1 MSALQKVLYVEDD
14 VDIREI
20 ATIALQDIGGLT
32 VAVCESGAQ
41 ALNVIDDFAPQ
52 LVLLDVMMPDMTGP
66 ETLAALRQQGSV
78 TDATVV
84 AFMTAKVHPEEL
96 ERYYE
101 LGVTNII
108 SKPFDPMTL
117 ADNVRAIWDS
127 AEQKKS

>member
-1 MSALQKVLYVEDD
+1 MSVLQKVLYVEDD

-32 VAVCESGAQ
+32 VEVCESGAQ

-66 ETLAALRQQGSV
+66 ETLVALRQQGSV
-78 TDATVV
+78 TDATLV

-101 LGVTNII
+101 LGVTKVI

-117 ADNVRAIWDS
+117 ADDVRAIWDS

>member
-1 MSALQKVLYVEDD
+1 MSELQKVLYVEDD

-32 VAVCESGAQ
+32 VEVCESGAQ

-66 ETLAALRQQGSV
+66 ETLVALRQQGSV

-117 ADNVRAIWDS
+117 ADDVRAIWDS
-127 AEQKKS
+127 AEQKTS

>member
-1 MSALQKVLYVEDD
+1 MSELQKVLYVEDD

-32 VAVCESGAQ
+32 VEVCESGAQ

-66 ETLAALRQQGSV
+66 ETLVALRQQGSV

-117 ADNVRAIWDS
+117 ADDVRAIWDS

>member
-1 MSALQKVLYVEDD
+1 MSVLQKVLYVEDD

-32 VAVCESGAQ
+32 VEVCESGAQ

-66 ETLAALRQQGSV
+66 ETLVALRQQGSV

-117 ADNVRAIWDS
+117 ADDVRAIWDS

>member
-52 LVLLDVMMPDMTGP
+52 LVLLDVMMPDMT
-66 ETLAALRQQGSV
+66 
-78 TDATVV
+78 
-84 AFMTAKVHPEEL
+84 
-96 ERYYE
+96 
-101 LGVTNII
+101 
-108 SKPFDPMTL
+108 
-117 ADNVRAIWDS
+117 
-127 AEQKKS
+127 

>member
-1 MSALQKVLYVEDD
+1 MSELQKVLYVEDD

-20 ATIALQDIGGLT
+20 ATIALHDIGGLT
-32 VAVCESGAQ
+32 VEACESGAQ

-66 ETLAALRQQGSV
+66 ETLVALRQQGSV

-117 ADNVRAIWDS
+117 ADDVRAIWDS

>member
-66 ETLAALRQQGSV
+66 ETLVALRQQGSV

-117 ADNVRAIWDS
+117 ADDVRAIWDS

>member
-1 MSALQKVLYVEDD
+1 MSELQKVLYVEDD

-32 VAVCESGAQ
+32 VEVCESGTQ
-41 ALNVIDDFAPQ
+41 ALTVIDDFAPQ
-52 LVLLDVMMPDMTGP
+52 LVLLDVMMPDMNGP
-66 ETLAALRQQGSV
+66 ETLVALRQQGSV

-117 ADNVRAIWDS
+117 ADDVRAIWDS

>member
-1 MSALQKVLYVEDD
+1 MSVLQKVLYVEDD

-32 VAVCESGAQ
+32 VEVCESGAQ

-66 ETLAALRQQGSV
+66 ETLVALRQQGSV
-78 TDATVV
+78 TDAIVV

-117 ADNVRAIWDS
+117 ADDVRAIWDS

>member
-1 MSALQKVLYVEDD
+1 MSELQKVLYVEDD

-20 ATIALQDIGGLT
+20 ATIALHDIGGLT
-32 VAVCESGAQ
+32 VEVCESGAQ
-41 ALNVIDDFAPQ
+41 ALSVIDDFAPQ

-66 ETLAALRQQGSV
+66 ETLVVLRQQGSV

-117 ADNVRAIWDS
+117 ADDVRAIWDS

>member
-127 AEQKKS
+127 AQ

>member
-1 MSALQKVLYVEDD
+1 MSVLQKVLYVEDD

-32 VAVCESGAQ
+32 VEVCESGAQ

-66 ETLAALRQQGSV
+66 ETLVALRQQGSV

-117 ADNVRAIWDS
+117 ADDVRAIWDS
-127 AEQKKS
+127 AEQKTS